1 MIMENREIDAFEEMR
16 SQISILKEKLE
27 SENIINDR
35 LIRKVMK
42 FNFNRINRQAW
53 TSIICSLFV
62 ILAAIFSFGKLG
74 FSNYFRTFTVILM
87 LICDYFTWKMHRNI
101 NRETMMK
108 NLKQVTVIIR
118 KLKKDYL
125 GWMKYGI
132 VIVLFWGSWLCTE
145 CIVNAPAED
154 KTIGIIMS
162 AGALAGLAIGAF
174 VGLKMHRSV
183 IRSCDEILGQIRE
196 E

>member
-1 MIMENREIDAFEEMR
+1 MENREIDAFEEMR

-183 IRSCDEILGQIRE
+183 IRSCDEIIGQIRE

>member
-1 MIMENREIDAFEEMR
+1 MENREIDAFEEMR

-27 SENIINDR
+27 TENIINDR

-53 TSIICSLFV
+53 TSIICSLLV

-74 FSNYFRTFTVILM
+74 FSNYFRAFTVILM

-118 KLKKDYL
+118 KLKEDYL

-132 VIVLFWGSWLCTE
+132 VIILFWGSWFCTE